1 LTGAAVG
8 GLAGVGIGATA
19 ALNNKGDFIM
29 GDGAI
34 VTLFTAAGAVL
45 GSVLGLALGVSK
57 QKKELIYRSPN
68 H

>member
-1 LTGAAVG
+1 M
-8 GLAGVGIGATA
+8 GIGATA